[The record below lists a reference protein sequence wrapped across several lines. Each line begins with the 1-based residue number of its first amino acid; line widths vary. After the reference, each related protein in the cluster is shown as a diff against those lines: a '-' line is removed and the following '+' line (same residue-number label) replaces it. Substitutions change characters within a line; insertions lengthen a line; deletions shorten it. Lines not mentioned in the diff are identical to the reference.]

1 MSCLLSGLNSPQ
13 NGHSDF
19 LKREQNQTLAS
30 SSKSA
35 SLRAEFALESV
46 PLNTDSV
53 SVSKL
58 VVENTKRD
66 GCSKAAKRSARR
78 VVSSTFETA

>member
-1 MSCLLSGLNSPQ
+1 MDEFRTLA
-13 NGHSDF
+13 F
-19 LKREQNQTLAS
+19 LHREQKETLAS

-58 VVENTKRD
+58 VVENTKREC
-66 GCSKAAKRSARR
+66 CSKAAKLLARR
-78 VVSSTFETA
+78 AVSNTS